1 MPDPPQTSSSYPP
14 PPGEEDEP
22 SPLSLRLQSNE
33 QPAPPPP
40 ISPEERVALAQKR
53 VGTSIKGWRLTSL
66 LGTGPVSAAYEAMR
80 GVKDAKERAVLKLMI
95 GNLAHHER
103 ARSLFLRACYAA
115 NRFNHARV
123 LPVMEDGTDPEGT
136 PFVVRPWVEA
146 ESLRVLAERG
156 DLDERQAL
164 RIGEQV
170 LDALEMAHA
179 HGILHGAI
187 TPENVLVTTRGSIRL
202 CDFGTPPGLG
212 ATRAPEDEVLADQ
225 RLGPFTPPERCSD
238 PPQPA
243 SEQGDVYSLAAC
255 LYFAMTKAAPRG
267 DAATREELAT
277 RTPKPLRELAK
288 AATEDFAKIVDHALA
303 IDPLRR
309 YESAYAMLGDVRRVM
324 AGRKPKLAD
333 ALAPVPSMS
342 MADLAQIAPSSSRR
356 VPSSASGRDA
366 LPRSS
371 GPKSLTT
378 QRARKRKETRGN
390 FLLVFAIALLVG
402 LATFVVVRE
411 KMDDARQHHDTAPS
425 TSASAASSSR

>member
-1 MPDPPQTSSSYPP
+1 MPDPPHVPSSHPP
-14 PPGEEDEP
+14 PPPSEDEP
-22 SPLSLRLQSNE
+22 SPLSLRLQSSDDSV
-33 QPAPPPP
+33 PPPP
-40 ISPEERVALAQKR
+40 RSREERALLAQKR

-66 LGTGPVSAAYEAMR
+66 LGTGPLSAAYEAIR
-80 GVKDAKERAVLKLMI
+80 GVKDAKERAVLKLMV
-95 GNLAHHER
+95 GNIAQHER
-103 ARSLFLRACYAA
+103 ARSIFLRACYAA

-123 LPVMEDGTDPEGT
+123 LPIMEDGADPDGA

-202 CDFGTPPGLG
+202 CDFATPPGLT
-212 ATRAPEDEVLADQ
+212 ATRAPEDEVLADR
-225 RLGPFTPPERCSD
+225 RLGPFTPPERCGD

-255 LYFAMTKAAPRG
+255 LYFAMSKTVPRG

-277 RTPKPLRELAK
+277 RAPRPLRESAPG
-288 AATEDFAKIVDHALA
+288 ATEDFAKIVDHALT

-333 ALAPVPSMS
+333 ALAPVPSLS
-342 MADLAQIAPSSSRR
+342 MADLSQMMPSSSRR

-371 GPKSLTT
+371 GPKSIGT
-378 QRARKRKETRGN
+378 QRARRRRETRGN
-390 FLLVFAIALLVG
+390 FLLVFAIAMLVG
-402 LATFVVVRE
+402 IATFVVVRE
-411 KMDDARQHHDTAPS
+411 KMDEAKQQRDTAP
-425 TSASAASSSR
+425 AASSSSSR

>member
-1 MPDPPQTSSSYPP
+1 MPDSQDKPPSQPP
-14 PPGEEDEP
+14 SQPPDEEP
-22 SPLSLRLQSNE
+22 SPLSLRLQANE
-33 QPAPPPP
+33 EPAPPP
-40 ISPEERVALAQKR
+40 ISTEERASLAQKR
-53 VGTSIKGWRLTSL
+53 VGTSLKGWRLTSL
-66 LGTGPVSAAYEAMR
+66 LGTGPFSAAYEAMR
-80 GVKDAKERAVLKLMI
+80 GVKDAKERAVLKLMV
-95 GNLAHHER
+95 GNIAQHER
-103 ARSLFLRACYAA
+103 ARSLFLRASYAA

-123 LPVMEDGTDPEGT
+123 LPIMEDGTDPDGA

-146 ESLRVLAERG
+146 ESLRVLAARG

-187 TPENVLVTTRGSIRL
+187 TPENILVTTRGSIRL

-212 ATRAPEDEVLADQ
+212 ATRAPEDEVLAE
-225 RLGPFTPPERCSD
+225 RRRGPYTAPERCAD

-255 LYFAMTKAAPRG
+255 LYFALTKQPPRG
-267 DAATREELAT
+267 SASSSEALAT
-277 RTPKPLRELAK
+277 EQPKPLRELAPS
-288 AATEDFAKIVDHALA
+288 ATEDFAKIVDHALA

-333 ALAPVPSMS
+333 ALAPVPSLS
-342 MADLAQIAPSSSRR
+342 MTDLSHLQPSSSRR
-356 VPSSASGRDA
+356 VPSSASSRDV

-371 GPKSLTT
+371 GPKSIGT
-378 QRARKRKETRGN
+378 QRARRRRETRGN
-390 FLLVFAIALLVG
+390 FLLILAIAMLVG
-402 LATFVVVRE
+402 LATFVVLRE
-411 KMDDARQHHDTAPS
+411 KMDDAKQQQDPTPA
-425 TSASAASSSR
+425 TSSSSK